1 MNIIFA
7 GSPKFSAEILSQLD
21 KSSFN
26 VSLVLT
32 QPDKRSARNKPAEP
46 TEVAK
51 FAESSNLPC
60 LKVESFSDETI
71 KVICEYPC
79 DFLVLSSFG
88 TIIPKEIL
96 DHAKIS
102 PLNVHFSKLPLYRG
116 ASPIQSALLNG
127 DKKTAIS
134 FMEMTESLDD
144 GPVFDVIE
152 VDISSKDNR
161 LTLEDKLVSKA
172 KENIVDVINKISNGL
187 VPVTQKEKD
196 ASYCNKISKADGKI
210 NFNKTTDEI
219 LNKHRAFFGWP
230 GTFFVHNEIPIKVHE
245 MGLFLSESTAMPGS
259 IIDINKDGIY
269 IKTSDSAIV
278 ITHIQLPG
286 KKIIN
291 SIDIYNSYKDFFV

>member
-1 MNIIFA
+1 MNVIFA
-7 GSPKFSAEILSQLD
+7 GSPKFSAQILSEIN
-21 KSSFN
+21 KSSLK

-32 QPDKRSARNKPAEP
+32 QPDKRSVRNSPAEP

-51 FAESSNLPC
+51 FAKKLNLPC
-60 LKVESFSDETI
+60 LKVESFSNETI
-71 KVICEYPC
+71 KVICKYPC

-88 TIIPKEIL
+88 TIIPREIL

-102 PLNVHFSKLPLYRG
+102 SLNVHFSKLPQYRG

-144 GPVFDVIE
+144 GPIFDEVE

-172 KENIVDVINKISNGL
+172 KENIVDVIKRISNGL
-187 VPVTQKEKD
+187 VPVAQNEKS

-219 LNKHRAFFGWP
+219 LNKHRAFYGWP
-230 GTFFVHNEIPIKVHE
+230 GTFFVYKEIPIKVHE
-245 MGLFLSESTAMPGS
+245 MGLFLSESSAMPGS
-259 IIDINKDGIY
+259 IIDIDKEGIY
-269 IKTSDSAIV
+269 IKTYDSAIV
-278 ITHIQLPG
+278 ITHIQFPG

-291 SIDIYNSYKDFFV
+291 SIDIHNSYRDFFV

>member
-7 GSPKFSAEILSQLD
+7 GSPKSSAEILSQLD
-21 KSSFN
+21 KSSLK

-51 FAESSNLPC
+51 FAEEFDLPC
-60 LKVESFSDETI
+60 IKVESFTDKKI
-71 KVICEYPC
+71 KAISEYPC

-88 TIIPKEIL
+88 TIIPKKIL
-96 DHAKIS
+96 DLAKIS

-144 GPVFDVIE
+144 GPIFEVIE
-152 VDISSKDNR
+152 VEISSKDNR
-161 LTLEDKLVSKA
+161 QTLEDKLVTKA
-172 KENIVDVINKISNGL
+172 KENIEDVINRISNGL
-187 VPVTQKEKD
+187 LPVIQNEKN
-196 ASYCNKISKADGKI
+196 ASYCNKISKEDGRI
-210 NFNKTTDEI
+210 NFNEATNEI

-230 GTFFVHNEIPIKVHE
+230 GTFFVYKEIPIKVHE
-245 MGLFLSESTAMPGS
+245 MDLFLTESSAIPGS
-259 IIDINKDGIY
+259 IIDIDKNGVY
-269 IKTSDSAIV
+269 IKTIDSAIV

-291 SIDIYNSYKDFFV
+291 STDIYNSYRDFFV

>member
-21 KSSFN
+21 KSSLK

-51 FAESSNLPC
+51 FAESTNLPC
-60 LKVESFSDETI
+60 LKVESFSEETI
-71 KVICEYPC
+71 NTICEYPC

-116 ASPIQSALLNG
+116 SSPIQSALLNG

-172 KENIVDVINKISNGL
+172 KENIVDVINRISNGL
-187 VPVTQKEKD
+187 VPVTQNEKD

-210 NFNKTTDEI
+210 DFNKNTNEI

-230 GTFFVHNEIPIKVHE
+230 GTFLIHKEIPVKVHE
-245 MGLFLSESTAMPGS
+245 MGLFLSKSTAKPGS
-259 IIDINKDGIY
+259 IIDIDKGGIY
-269 IKTSDSAIV
+269 IKTGDNAIV

-291 SIDIYNSYKDFFV
+291 SADIYNSYKDFFV